1 MTEADIL
8 ADVLTASEGDLSPEV
23 ARSVLRWK
31 FSRQATSHINKL
43 AARNMKGSIST
54 AEREELERYVR
65 VGSLI
70 NLLQAKAR
78 LSLQESYSSKLITSP
93 ETSLG

>member
-1 MTEADIL
+1 MPAATVTETDIL
-8 ADVLTASEGDLSPEV
+8 ADVLSSDKGDLTPDV

-31 FSRQATSHINKL
+31 FSRRATSHINRL
-43 AARNMKGSIST
+43 ARRNQKGIIT
-54 AEREELERYVR
+54 ATEREELERYMR

-78 LSLQESYSSKLITSP
+78 LSLSEL
-93 ETSLG
+93 EG